1 MGVSAG
7 SLAAGMISDRS
18 GRRAAIVAM
27 SLTVAFSGTLA
38 TAMPNVESFS
48 AVWFVCGEGNFF
60 FQKACDNLF
69 WLFFPGFGATGLIS
83 VSFVWCTEAAVGQLK
98 SYLGIGFSLVFS
110 LAK

>member
-38 TAMPNVESFS
+38 TAMPNVETFS
-48 AVWFVCGEGNFF
+48 AVWFVCGEKKKFRT
-60 FQKACDNLF
+60 ACDNLN